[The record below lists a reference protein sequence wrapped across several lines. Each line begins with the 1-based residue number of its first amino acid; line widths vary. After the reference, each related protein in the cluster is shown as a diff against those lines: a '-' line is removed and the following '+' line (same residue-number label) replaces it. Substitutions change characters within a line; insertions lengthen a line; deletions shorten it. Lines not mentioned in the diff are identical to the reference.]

1 MRQSFR
7 APVWPCH
14 QYAELA
20 MRRILFSWNGLN
32 IYSYP
37 AMLYLGMV
45 AGVFA
50 GAHAA
55 HLSGMNPNKFAAAS
69 VLLIVPAL
77 VGSRLFFVFTHWDLY
92 RGHLS
97 RIWRRS
103 EGGMAMYGGLIVTIP
118 LSIPLLWAMD
128 LPFAEF
134 WDAAT
139 FMILLGMIFTRIGC
153 LLNGCCSGRPTS
165 AWFGFNLPD
174 HRGVWR
180 RRIPT
185 QILEMTWA
193 AAIFG
198 AAVLIWDRGLPAGA
212 IFCLAVVA
220 YGTGRFLLEPLRD
233 REISRDSAMLRTTSL
248 LLVAAA
254 LVGIVVIWC
263 C

>member
-1 MRQSFR
+1 
-7 APVWPCH
+7 
-14 QYAELA
+14 
-20 MRRILFSWNGLN
+20 MRRVLFSWSGFN

-50 GAHAA
+50 GAQAA
-55 HLSGMNPNKFAAAS
+55 HLSGMDANMFAVAA
-69 VLLIVPAL
+69 VALIIPAL
-77 VGSRLFFVFTHWDLY
+77 VGSRLLFVFTHWDFY
-92 RGHLS
+92 RRDLS

-103 EGGMAMYGGLIVTIP
+103 EGGMAMYGGLIVTVP
-118 LSIPLLWAMD
+118 LSIPLLWTMD

-174 HRGVWR
+174 HRGIWR

-193 AAIFG
+193 AAIFS

-233 REISRDSAMLRTTSL
+233 RDISRDTAVLRTTSL
-248 LLVAAA
+248 LLVATA

-263 C
+263 R

>member
-1 MRQSFR
+1 MRK
-7 APVWPCH
+7 
-14 QYAELA
+14 
-20 MRRILFSWNGLN
+20 ILFSWSGLN
-32 IYSYP
+32 VYSFP

-103 EGGMAMYGGLIVTIP
+103 EGGMAMYGGLIVSIP
-118 LSIPLLWAMD
+118 LSIPVLWTMH
-128 LPFAEF
+128 LSFAEF

-139 FMILLGMIFTRIGC
+139 FMILLGMVFTRIGC

-165 AWFGFNLPD
+165 TWFGFNLPD
-174 HRGVWR
+174 HRGIWR

-198 AAVLIWDRGLPAGA
+198 AAILMRDSKLPAGA

-233 REISRDSAMLRTTSL
+233 REISRDITILRTTSL
-248 LLVAAA
+248 LLVGTA
-254 LVGIVVIWC
+254 LVGLVVVWC
-263 C
+263 SAA